1 MTETEKNDDFLKLC
15 KLFQLSPF
23 HWRWELH
30 VEDGTI
36 LSTIE
41 EDPLKQSFR
50 IGGPFQPSIAC
61 TRLAAMIS
69 LAAGKHADAL
79 RWSHQAGTRV
89 DLLQAEVQ
97 RILAGR
103 APARR
108 PPGIREMRVVD
119 PEEQKKSDAALA
131 RARAARAEKT
141 KTVLH

>member
-30 VEDGTI
+30 VEDGVI
-36 LSTIE
+36 LTNFD

-141 KTVLH
+141 KTVIH

>member
-1 MTETEKNDDFLKLC
+1 MTEKDNDFLRLC
-15 KLFQLSPF
+15 KLFDLSPF

-30 VEDGTI
+30 VEDGVIMTNFD
-36 LSTIE
+36 
-41 EDPLKQSFR
+41 EDPLKVRFR
-50 IGGPFQPSIAC
+50 LGGPFSPSIAC

-119 PEEQKKSDAALA
+119 PEEQKKSEAALA
-131 RARAARAEKT
+131 RARAARAEQA